1 MKDCL
6 VRVKARKAEVEEVLR
21 FHTMEYVSKVKALSD
36 GQGGDAGDCA
46 RFSKGGYEI
55 ALYAVGGVLAAVEAI
70 LTDDDQSRVE
80 NAYCLVRPPGHHAE
94 RDQGMG
100 FCIFNNIVLGVEHAR
115 VIWNKS
121 MRLNTQGK
129 NMRVAVVD
137 FDVHHGNGTQ
147 QAFWDDPDTLFI
159 SLHQD
164 SNYPLHTGYINE
176 VGGPASQNN
185 DGTNTTINIPLPPGS
200 GKGAYEYAFD
210 KVVIPALRRFSPDMI
225 FVSSGFDASY
235 ADPLAAMLLSAE
247 DYRIMTRKLMDL
259 SDEICDGRL
268 LFSHE
273 GGYSKDYVPY
283 CCLAVVEEL
292 CGGRSFVDDSYVDV
306 HSWGYQE
313 LQLHQAAVI
322 DAAAAMATLTTLDS
336 SQAHSECTLSINEIK
351 VSKEIEEL
359 LCQVEGYNQT
369 MTTGDNTEE
378 SSRAALVARKR
389 AILMHLLS
397 NC

>member
-1 MKDCL
+1 
-6 VRVKARKAEVEEVLR
+6 
-21 FHTMEYVSKVKALSD
+21 
-36 GQGGDAGDCA
+36 
-46 RFSKGGYEI
+46 
-55 ALYAVGGVLAAVEAI
+55 
-70 LTDDDQSRVE
+70 
-80 NAYCLVRPPGHHAE
+80 
-94 RDQGMG
+94 
-100 FCIFNNIVLGVEHAR
+100 
-115 VIWNKS
+115 
-121 MRLNTQGK
+121 MRLNAQGK

-322 DAAAAMATLTTLDS
+322 
-336 SQAHSECTLSINEIK
+336 EWYC
-351 VSKEIEEL
+351 
-359 LCQVEGYNQT
+359 
-369 MTTGDNTEE
+369 
-378 SSRAALVARKR
+378 
-389 AILMHLLS
+389 
-397 NC
+397 